1 VNLPEATEQLLT
13 LSRQLH
19 GALDWL
25 RDSAED
31 SADKERQYRKARAL
45 AWVNNTEGT
54 AGFREAQVD
63 SDTADLRYERDLA
76 EKLEKA
82 AVEKIRGVR
91 QEIGAWQ
98 TLLAAHRAEAEFART
113 GPQEGP

>member
-1 VNLPEATEQLLT
+1 MLEDATEQMLA

-25 RDSAED
+25 RDTAAD
-31 SADKERQYRKARAL
+31 SADKEREYRKARAL

-63 SDTADLRYERDLA
+63 ADTADLRYERDLA
-76 EKLEKA
+76 EKLERA
-82 AVEKIRGVR
+82 AIEKIRGVR
-91 QEIGAWQ
+91 QEISALQ
-98 TLLAAHRAEAEFART
+98 TLLAAHRAEAEFVRT
-113 GPQEGP
+113 GSEG

>member
-1 VNLPEATEQLLT
+1 MTTQEATEELKS

-25 RDSAED
+25 RDTADD

-45 AWVNNTEGT
+45 AWVENSEGT

-63 SDTADLRYERDLA
+63 SQTADLRYERDLA
-76 EKLEKA
+76 EKLERA
-82 AVEKIRGVR
+82 AIEKIRAVR
-91 QEIGAWQ
+91 QEVSAWQ
-98 TLLAAHRAEAEFART
+98 TLLAAHRSEAEFSAR
-113 GPQEGP
+113 GPSEGP